1 MKKCIICLI
10 FLTGIVNYL
19 YSFDQSKVKIER
31 GNFYF
36 LVGTEG
42 NERAVMYLHILGT
55 NAYGSYYTESQY
67 IGMSYNGSY
76 IGGFYGSFNGKNL
89 KLDYSYYDYTD
100 NKIEGSITG
109 TLSSDIVFKG
119 KHNSKN
125 VNLSLANTT
134 VNTMKIFSYDYN
146 NERCSASYTIIMY
159 PQDYNERSERKLIND
174 YNSAVEWTDDI
185 DWFDYG
191 ESQSIVYIDDRII
204 IIYYSEGGYYGGA
217 GMTGYNGYSAYT
229 INSKFENSISLTDF
243 IANPKDKRLLSL
255 IKKKFD
261 ENVKSDIDF
270 SDSFY
275 DDIED
280 YGFRFYISPNGT
292 ITITMHIDVW
302 AYGLPIREATFTFDE
317 IKPFIKK
324 GSVLEYLFN

>member
-10 FLTGIVNYL
+10 FLTVIVNYL
-19 YSFDQSKVKIER
+19 YPFDQSKVEIQR

-42 NERAVMYLHILGT
+42 NERAVMYLHIVGT
-55 NAYGSYYTESQY
+55 NAYGSYYTESQ
-67 IGMSYNGSY
+67 SVK
-76 IGGFYGSFNGKNL
+76 FYGSFNGKNL

-100 NKIEGSITG
+100 SRIEGSFSG
-109 TLSSDIVFKG
+109 SLSTDIVFKG

-134 VNTMKIFSYDYN
+134 VNTMKIFSYDYDYD
-146 NERCSASYTIIMY
+146 NERNSASYTIIMY
-159 PQDYNERSERKLIND
+159 PQDYNERNERKLIND
-174 YNSAVEWTDDI
+174 YNFDVKMYDDV
-185 DWFDYG
+185 DWFNYG
-191 ESQSIVYIDDRII
+191 ESESIVYIDDRII
-204 IIYYSEGGYYGGA
+204 IIYYSSGGYYGGA
-217 GMTGYNGYSAYT
+217 GMTGHNGYSAYT

-243 IANPKDKRLLSL
+243 IADPKDKRLLSL

-261 ENVKSDIDF
+261 ENASEFDDIDSEFIASEFNDIDF
-270 SDSFY
+270 P
-275 DDIED
+275 DDL
-280 YGFRFYISPNGT
+280 GFYILPNGT
-292 ITITMHIDVW
+292 ITITMHISMW
-302 AYGLPIREATFTFDE
+302 TYGLPIIKATFTFDE